1 MISGS
6 SPSLGLGVGLTSSF
20 LSGGVG
26 LGSSDFLAQEAK
38 REAPTKRRA
47 RARAVLLIFFILLR
61 VDYKYY
67 GYGLHV
73 EGAVVIA
80 RLGGLVILL
89 HLIGSLL
96 EGASHIAPVAGGVLQ
111 QVTLV
116 GDDAYRQED
125 FEDGRPLDA
134 GLRLVGLGAD
144 EAVLIVLEELRPR
157 ALLEADL
164 EVEGGQLAG

>member
-1 MISGS
+1 M
-6 SPSLGLGVGLTSSF
+6 
-20 LSGGVG
+20 
-26 LGSSDFLAQEAK
+26 
-38 REAPTKRRA
+38 
-47 RARAVLLIFFILLR
+47 
-61 VDYKYY
+61 
-67 GYGLHV
+67 

-80 RLGGLVILL
+80 WLGGLVILL
-89 HLIGSLL
+89 HLIGGLL
-96 EGASHIAPVAGGVLQ
+96 EGVGHIAPVAGGVLQ